1 MAASSFNPRDLDQWY
16 FERVSRNQTQE
27 LLQGKMHGT
36 FLVRD
41 STSCPGDYVLSVSE
55 NTKVSH
61 YIINRLQKGFRI
73 GDQDFDDL
81 PSLIEFYKIHYLDTT
96 TLIIPAQRPSG
107 VMPGG
112 PPAPQPPAP
121 VASVPTV
128 MEERVRALYDFDGND
143 PEDLPFKKNEIL
155 VVVRKD
161 EDQWWTVR
169 NKDGREGSIPVPY
182 VQVLPPGPSHTVAAP
197 SHSQQPHSPPGYHDP
212 QAAGIRNEPSSTPAV
227 ATAAP
232 TTHPLP
238 NPQNGPVY
246 ARVIQQ
252 KIPSPYD
259 TTALTLEVGDII
271 RVTKIN
277 ASGQWEGELKGK
289 TGHFPFN
296 HVKII
301 DPSNPEENDSSWS

>member
-1 MAASSFNPRDLDQWY
+1 MAASNFNPRDMGQWY
-16 FERVSRNQTQE
+16 FGPIPRVPTQD

-41 STSCPGDYVLSVSE
+41 SSSCPGDFVLSVSE
-55 NTKVSH
+55 NSKVSH

-81 PSLIEFYKIHYLDTT
+81 PALIEFYKIHYLDTT
-96 TLIIPAQRPSG
+96 TLIVPAQRPA
-107 VMPGG
+107 GG
-112 PPAPQPPAP
+112 PPEPQAQALAPAHTP
-121 VASVPTV
+121 SV

-182 VQVLPPGPSHTVAAP
+182 VQVLPPGPTTTGAAP
-197 SHSQQPHSPPGYHDP
+197 SHPQQPHSPPGYHDP
-212 QAAGIRNEPSSTPAV
+212 QAAGIRSESGSSSTAS
-227 ATAAP
+227 ATSASTP
-232 TTHPLP
+232 HPLP